1 MKPTLFFLIVVFSA
15 VLSACSTAPPEDEF
29 IGTWKADLEG
39 VDSAIVEI
47 RKDGEQI
54 IVKLKGLRN
63 SQELEFP
70 ATYNKEA
77 KHLEFRFGGF
87 IGDKPAT
94 AYLNNDTL
102 SINSDGATLD
112 FERLLN

>member
-1 MKPTLFFLIVVFSA
+1 MKPALFFVAVVFSA

-54 IVKLKGLRN
+54 MVKLKGLRN

-77 KHLEFRFGGF
+77 KHLEFPFGGARKSVVQGKSVHVRVDLGGRRN
-87 IGDKPAT
+87 IK
-94 AYLNNDTL
+94 
-102 SINSDGATLD
+102 
-112 FERLLN
+112 